1 MMVAMPQ
8 EEALTATEALERA
21 QRDEAEARTRLRQS
35 QERAAQIRSASPKEL
50 LDAVL
55 GRRR

>member
-21 QRDEAEARTRLRQS
+21 QRDEREAQNRLRHS
-35 QERAAQIRSASPKEL
+35 QERAAQIRSATPREL